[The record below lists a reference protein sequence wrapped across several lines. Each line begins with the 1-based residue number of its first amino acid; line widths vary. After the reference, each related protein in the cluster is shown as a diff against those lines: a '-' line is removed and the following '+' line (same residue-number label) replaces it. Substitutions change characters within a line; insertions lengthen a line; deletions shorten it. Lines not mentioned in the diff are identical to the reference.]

1 MASTTQVSSAEPYT
15 AFTAAAVQQPAQ
27 VLYERGNIK
36 VTDSGLE
43 LKCYYFPTGQKKF
56 VQWRDVTDLESKK
69 VNLGNCKTWGM
80 ALDFKVW
87 WHFDRCVRECNKK
100 RSRGIVL
107 SSTSKSGSKSMVGM
121 TPMTD
126 DFEVVWNLCKEHAP
140 HATVKADV

>member
-80 ALDFKVW
+80 ALDFKVPNSMQIAVEISLKSL
-87 WHFDRCVRECNKK
+87 RTL
-100 RSRGIVL
+100 SRGPNAL
-107 SSTSKSGSKSMVGM
+107 
-121 TPMTD
+121 
-126 DFEVVWNLCKEHAP
+126 
-140 HATVKADV
+140 